1 MDVQKMSI
9 EEKIA
14 LLSETDKAY
23 LLGFVDRALQEASR
37 KDAIIKNSSHKGTET
52 QRTPRGR

>member
-1 MDVQKMSI
+1 MEIQKMSM

-23 LLGFVDRALQEASR
+23 ILGYVDKALQEVKQQKKKM
-37 KDAIIKNSSHKGTET
+37 KDKEKEK
-52 QRTPRGR
+52 